1 MSYEYRP
8 IRQNYH
14 AHLAVIAFLLLSVAS
29 FVGSAFVPKLPTL
42 LQAVGV
48 AALIPAIQLVA
59 RYLVVQYL
67 YRVRVLDDGSID
79 LEIFLYRGGRQM
91 QLVCCVGMDE
101 IKGGA
106 PLTAGN
112 RRAPKGLKRY
122 SYCMDLAPQRA
133 LVLSISNVDG
143 ECEVMLAPDAQ
154 MSELLTK
161 HRVPNVGAADTDCAE

>member
-8 IRQNYH
+8 TRQNYH
-14 AHLAVIAFLLLSVAS
+14 AHLAVLAFLLLSVAS
-29 FVGSAFVPKLPTL
+29 FVGSAFLPKLPSL

-48 AALIPAIQLVA
+48 ALLIPAIQLVA

-67 YRVRVLDDGSID
+67 YRVRVLDDGSVD

-91 QLVCCVGMDE
+91 QLVCCVGLDE
-101 IKGGA
+101 IKGAA
-106 PLTAGN
+106 PLGKEN
-112 RRAPKGLKRY
+112 CRAPKGLKRY

-133 LVLSISNVDG
+133 LVLSISNMDG
-143 ECEVMLAPDAQ
+143 ECEVMLAPDVH

-161 HRVPNVGAADTDCAE
+161 HRAPDTEKDEPLE